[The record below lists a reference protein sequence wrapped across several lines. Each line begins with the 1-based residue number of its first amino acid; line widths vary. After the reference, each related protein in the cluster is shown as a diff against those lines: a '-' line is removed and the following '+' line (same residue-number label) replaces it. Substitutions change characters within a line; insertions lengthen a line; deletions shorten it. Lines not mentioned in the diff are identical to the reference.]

1 MEVRVTLLMS
11 MLPVWA
17 PRTQPIWGRP
27 IQNEKEI
34 LLLNDL
40 QKK

>member
-27 IQNEKEI
+27 LQNGKRNFIIKLFTEK
-34 LLLNDL
+34 
-40 QKK
+40 